1 MRGKVACLLYVHILT
16 CAHSS
21 STPLSLLERLLC
33 RLVMCI
39 QGGVQ
44 HYSYKQLYMYRFVCS
59 MLSIHIVQHPIS
71 VVFGLRTRSVL
82 ICQIFLVNM
91 HIHILCI
98 FFHFLQGVVKEDKK
112 NKQEKPSKTPAQQV
126 IDQFR
131 ATCTFHYAVTMTRVS
146 L

>member
-1 MRGKVACLLYVHILT
+1 MRGKVAYLLYVHILT

-82 ICQIFLVNM
+82 ICQIFLLNM

-98 FFHFLQGVVKEDKK
+98 FSASCREQSKKIRRTNKKSQARHQLNRLLTSLELHVLFTTQLQ
-112 NKQEKPSKTPAQQV
+112 
-126 IDQFR
+126 
-131 ATCTFHYAVTMTRVS
+131 
-146 L
+146 